1 MLELFERKEKK
12 KSVGKNK
19 KRKDSGFAT
28 FSNEFIKSSHR
39 IRSEAL
45 MSKRKKSDEI
55 R

>member
-19 KRKDSGFAT
+19 KRKDSSGFAT

-45 MSKRKKSDEI
+45 MRKRKRSD
-55 R
+55 